1 MKKYISIMF
10 LTLLFL
16 CGCDMKMNNTPT
28 KQAEIFLGRYQTL
41 HKEVLADLD
50 EQINNSNF
58 LNNTE
63 KEDYRSIMKKH
74 YQDLEYEI
82 VDEKIDGNKATVI
95 VSIEVNDY
103 TNVESKLRK
112 LLDELIGE
120 DSKSITRHRIDIM
133 KGSKDR
139 IKYTLEL
146 TFTKENNKWVID
158 PLTSEN
164 MDKINGIYK
173 S

>member
-1 MKKYISIMF
+1 
-10 LTLLFL
+10 
-16 CGCDMKMNNTPT
+16 
-28 KQAEIFLGRYQTL
+28 
-41 HKEVLADLD
+41 
-50 EQINNSNF
+50 
-58 LNNTE
+58 
-63 KEDYRSIMKKH
+63 MKKH

-103 TNVESKLRK
+103 TNVESKVRK

-133 KGSKDR
+133 KGSKDK

-158 PLTSEN
+158 PLTGEN